1 MDVGALQANVMEDRR
16 ESWIRGEID
25 HVVRHPR
32 VVGEFIAE
40 AHAVALQRGSREQM
54 DTVSE
59 VTLVFE
65 RATGAAP
72 QRSVATLSGT
82 EQIELLA
89 GALASFDDGD
99 VFGEEDLD
107 RPI

>member
-1 MDVGALQANVMEDRR
+1 
-16 ESWIRGEID
+16 
-25 HVVRHPR
+25 
-32 VVGEFIAE
+32 
-40 AHAVALQRGSREQM
+40 M

-72 QRSVATLSGT
+72 QRSVAIRSRT

-89 GALASFDDGD
+89 RALPLFDDGD